1 MTTIRHRELINQD
14 LLDENGLRK
23 KPYEHEKLTR
33 DERKVV
39 IRFTDQSYLRVVL
52 VNGNTVRL
60 RELRDHLYQWFPDL
74 EPLRYQRMSV
84 RAAREPITVHRKRL
98 QVDDEFKSK
107 VKELVDRITYSD
119 TNTLDVRRGGK
130 VSIKSICDDFLY
142 MEAIADLAIL
152 LDWITIPESTAIFNE
167 LFPCAQ
173 THNPSYLWMRA
184 AFLTRFKLEETYLL
198 QSIHRVVIPH
208 TRLEFDDEARRLQL
222 NVYMD
227 YRKYKVN
234 KTELID
240 RPEHLTIKLTE
251 LSEASQNRLLS
262 EQIKTIGCYGD
273 RVLIR
278 MQYLLIEKILKPLQ
292 RK

>member
-130 VSIKSICDDFLY
+130 VSIKSICDDFQY

-167 LFPCAQ
+167 LFPRAQ
-173 THNPSYLWMRA
+173 THKPSYLWMRT

-262 EQIKTIGCYGD
+262 EQIKTIGSYGD

-278 MQYLLIEKILKPLQ
+278 MQYLLIEKVLKPLQ